1 MHILSSIFSLPV
13 LAATSPYPG
22 SACCCWWDDE
32 ADLELWDQCLMIHAV
47 EQESSSQDFHGKCN
61 DAPFLR
67 VVCKTETNTCSR
79 LNAKLSCQLNIASIC
94 QNDEPR
100 NTLQPSL
107 CIDPW
112 ICNKYLICL
121 HYIL

>member
-1 MHILSSIFSLPV
+1 MLDLP
-13 LAATSPYPG
+13 AAVGGMMKQTSQP
-22 SACCCWWDDE
+22 
-32 ADLELWDQCLMIHAV
+32 WDQCLMIHAV

-61 DAPFLR
+61 GAPLLR
-67 VVCKTETNTCSR
+67 VVCKTETNTHSR

-112 ICNKYLICL
+112 ICNMQVPNMLAL
-121 HYIL
+121 HSI